1 MTSKRSPF
9 PRAAFAARAA
19 FRRATVAAAAGA
31 VAVVLA
37 ACGGA
42 DGADGHDGHTAAPS
56 ATAPAQTPSPAG
68 QGQHNAADVA
78 FAKGMIPHHRQAV
91 EMADL
96 APSRAGSAEVKKL
109 ADDIRKAQDPEIRTL
124 TGWLASWGE
133 QVPAEGAMDHSAHGA
148 AGMMTAE
155 QMDRLKAASGPA
167 FDTAFMELMV
177 EHHEGAVAMA
187 KTEQAQGAFPGAK
200 AMAEAIVTSQSAEI
214 AQMNKLLGKG

>member
-1 MTSKRSPF
+1 MTAKRSL
-9 PRAAFAARAA
+9 
-19 FRRATVAAAAGA
+19 FRRAAAVVAAGA
-31 VAVVLA
+31 ASVVLA
-37 ACGGA
+37 ACGG
-42 DGADGHDGHTAAPS
+42 DGGEGTAGHDGHGAASAPASPS
-56 ATAPAQTPSPAG
+56 ATASAGAQAPTA
-68 QGQHNAADVA
+68 QGQHNAADAA

-96 APSRAGSAEVKKL
+96 APSRARSAEVKKL
-109 ADDIRKAQDPEIRTL
+109 AEDIRKAQDPEIKTL
-124 TGWLASWGE
+124 SGWLASWGE
-133 QVPAEGAMDHSAHGA
+133 QVPAEGVADHSAHGT

-155 QMDRLKAASGPA
+155 QMDGLKNASGAA

-187 KTEQAQGAFPGAK
+187 KTEQAQGAFPAAK